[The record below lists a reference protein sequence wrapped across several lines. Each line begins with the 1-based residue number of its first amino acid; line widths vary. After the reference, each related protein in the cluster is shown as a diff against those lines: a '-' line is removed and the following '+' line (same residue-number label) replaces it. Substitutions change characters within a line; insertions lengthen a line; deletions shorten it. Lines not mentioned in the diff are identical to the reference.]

1 MMTLER
7 LQQLTEAYGAR
18 PERWPEAERAAALA
32 LIASDPGARRLAD
45 EAVKVDRLLD
55 ESASAPVTRALE
67 ERILAQLPSNGRRSA
82 GFAERLGEWFAA
94 RAWLPA
100 SALACSLALGLAVGA
115 LLPGLVGFGDP
126 GPVDPALLAF
136 GDAQA
141 DFWANG
147 ENGS

>member
-7 LQQLTEAYGAR
+7 LQQLTEAYGAK
-18 PERWPEAERAAALA
+18 PERWPEADQAAALA

-45 EAVKVDRLLD
+45 EAAKIDRLLD
-55 ESASAPVTRALE
+55 EAASAPVTRALE
-67 ERILAQLPSNGRRSA
+67 ERILARLPSHAKRSA
-82 GFAERLGEWFAA
+82 GFAERIGELFAT

-115 LLPGLVGFGDP
+115 LLPGFVGYGDP

-136 GDAQA
+136 GDAQG